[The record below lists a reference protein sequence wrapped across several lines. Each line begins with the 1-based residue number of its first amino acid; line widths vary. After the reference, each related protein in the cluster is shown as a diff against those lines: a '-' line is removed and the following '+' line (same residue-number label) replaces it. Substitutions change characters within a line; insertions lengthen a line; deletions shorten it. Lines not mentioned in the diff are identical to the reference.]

1 MTKKRILL
9 WEPSPWPIQIAMLSS
24 IGKALQ
30 LRDHDVKIISL
41 DGLAKEY
48 AELFCLIDRDY
59 DSDLS
64 YEEWS
69 NTCVERLS
77 ICKTTFRNFDIKG
90 INLTELVNEPKLK
103 ELKKI
108 AQSISPQKIKSF
120 VHEGIPLG
128 INVYSS
134 CIRYYKSSTYDFEE
148 KIVLKFSLAALL
160 SLEVSKQIIE
170 KYSPHTILMTHGI
183 YAYWGPMKYYAHSQK
198 VDVISLSGCHRKGH
212 IFLQHTNG
220 RQFFQRGAP
229 TPEEWNII
237 KAQTLSIKQSEELKE
252 YFEERYNE
260 GSADIGKARKRHL
273 DLNALSTA
281 LGFSGNKP
289 IWGIFPNL
297 LWDAAVDSTD
307 IAFATPEDWLLETLE
322 IVKGRKDI
330 EWFLKVHPAESIT
343 NTKFGV
349 IEKIKAH
356 FGYFPQNVKIISSE
370 DEISTFDVLKL
381 MNGGISLVGN
391 TTGFETLLHG
401 KPWITAGECIYS
413 KKGFSLDGLT
423 KEKYFSY
430 IKEIPNHK
438 VLPSKKRSQLD
449 RLAYYY
455 FIERQLPL
463 EMFNLFKGR
472 FHSFDNKKEHL
483 LHPGNDP
490 VVSMICEQIASGNMD
505 FRIPSTQLN

>member
-1 MTKKRILL
+1 MTKKILL
-9 WEPSPWPIQIAMLSS
+9 WEPSPWPIQIALLSS

-41 DGLAKEY
+41 DGLKKEY
-48 AELFCLIDRDY
+48 AEAFCLIDRDY

-77 ICKTTFRNFDIKG
+77 ICKTTFRNFDIKD
-90 INLTELVNEPKLK
+90 INLTELVDESKLK

-108 AQSISPQKIKSF
+108 AQSINPQKIKSF
-120 VHEGIPLG
+120 VHKGIPLG

-134 CIRYYKSSTYDFEE
+134 CVRYYKCSTYDFEE
-148 KIVLKFSLAALL
+148 KIVRKFALVALL
-160 SLEVSKQIIE
+160 CLETSKQAIL
-170 KYSPHTILMTHGI
+170 KHNPDVILMTHGI

-198 VDVISLSGCHRKGH
+198 VDVICLSGCHRKRH
-212 IFLQHTNG
+212 VFLQHTNG
-220 RQFFQRGAP
+220 RQFFQRGTP
-229 TPEEWNII
+229 TPEEWDAI
-237 KAQTLSIKQSEELKE
+237 KNETLTYEQSSKLKE
-252 YFEERYNE
+252 YFNERYNE
-260 GSADIGKARKRHL
+260 GSADIGKARKRYL
-273 DLNALSTA
+273 EEKTLRSA
-281 LGFSGNKP
+281 LGFSGKKP

-297 LWDAAVDSTD
+297 LWDASVDSTD
-307 IAFATPEDWLLETLE
+307 IAFATPEEWLLETLE
-322 IVKGRKDI
+322 IVKERNDV
-330 EWFLKVHPAESIT
+330 EWFLKVHPSESIT

-349 IEKIKAH
+349 VEKIKRH
-356 FGYFPQNVKIISSE
+356 FGFFPENIKLINS
-370 DEISTFDVLKL
+370 DDDISTPEILEL
-381 MNGGISLVGN
+381 MDGGISLVGN
-391 TTGFETLLHG
+391 TTGLETLLLG
-401 KPWITAGECIYS
+401 KPWITGGECIYS

-430 IKEIPNHK
+430 LNDIPNHTK
-438 VLPSKKRSQLD
+438 LSQNKNKELKRF
-449 RLAYYY
+449 AYYY